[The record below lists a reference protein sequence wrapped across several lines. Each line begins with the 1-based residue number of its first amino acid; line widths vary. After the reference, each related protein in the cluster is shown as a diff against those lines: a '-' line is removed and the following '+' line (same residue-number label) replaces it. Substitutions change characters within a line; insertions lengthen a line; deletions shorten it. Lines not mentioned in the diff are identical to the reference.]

1 MTASESRGESRGASP
16 RDVRTRLAILFV
28 TVVVDLVGFGIIL
41 PLLPFYADR
50 FGASGT
56 VIGVLVLSYS
66 AAQLLFAPVWGRLS
80 DRFGRRPV
88 LLVGLVGS
96 AVSYLVFAFAGS
108 ILALLLSR
116 IMAGVG
122 GANVPVAQ
130 AYIADITPPERRAG
144 GMGLIGAAFGL
155 GFIFG
160 PAIGG
165 LLAPISPAAPGLA
178 AAALCAGNALVAFFF
193 LPESLTREEREAR
206 RRQESAGSDPEIGI
220 ETGGTDPTGGADRTD
235 RTDQVNQADQASR
248 AGRTSRVGRAG
259 GDPTPAAALLPTTD
273 LRAVVRNREFS
284 TVLLLTFLFT
294 AAFSTM
300 HPVFPLFASERFG
313 LDERAVGWL
322 FAFLGTVS
330 AIMQGG
336 VVRALAPR
344 IGEDRLVRLAAVPFV
359 AGLLLIPMAPSV
371 PFLLVALALLAV
383 GFGGT
388 LPSLVSL
395 LSRAAPDELQGSSL
409 GIGQS
414 VGALAR
420 IAGPLAGGLAWD
432 LFGPS
437 GPFLFGA
444 LLAGLAAL
452 RVLVRAVPGRVRSRR
467 AA

>member
-1 MTASESRGESRGASP
+1 MTASEFRGGSRGASP

-28 TVVVDLVGFGIIL
+28 TVFVDLVGFGIIL

-193 LPESLTREEREAR
+193 LPESLTWEEREAR
-206 RRQESAGSDPEIGI
+206 RRQEGAGSDPEIGI
-220 ETGGTDPTGGADRTD
+220 ETGGTHPTGGVDRTD
-235 RTDQVNQADQASR
+235 RTDRTARASR
-248 AGRTSRVGRAG
+248 AGRAV

-273 LRAVVRNREFS
+273 LRAVVRNREFT

-336 VVRALAPR
+336 VVRTLAPR

>member
-1 MTASESRGESRGASP
+1 VTASESRGESRGASP

-28 TVVVDLVGFGIIL
+28 TVFVDLVGFGIIL

-206 RRQESAGSDPEIGI
+206 RRLESAGSDPEIGI
-220 ETGGTDPTGGADRTD
+220 ETGGTHPTGGADRTD
-235 RTDQVNQADQASR
+235 RASR
-248 AGRTSRVGRAG
+248 AGRAGRAG

-273 LRAVVRNREFS
+273 LRAVVRNREFT

-414 VGALAR
+414 VGAMAR

>member
-1 MTASESRGESRGASP
+1 
-16 RDVRTRLAILFV
+16 
-28 TVVVDLVGFGIIL
+28 
-41 PLLPFYADR
+41 
-50 FGASGT
+50 
-56 VIGVLVLSYS
+56 
-66 AAQLLFAPVWGRLS
+66 
-80 DRFGRRPV
+80 
-88 LLVGLVGS
+88 
-96 AVSYLVFAFAGS
+96 
-108 ILALLLSR
+108 
-116 IMAGVG
+116 
-122 GANVPVAQ
+122 VAQ

-165 LLAPISPAAPGLA
+165 LLAPVSPAAPGLA

-206 RRQESAGSDPEIGI
+206 RRRKAAAESEAAIRAESGD
-220 ETGGTDPTGGADRTD
+220 GGTERSGGGT
-235 RTDQVNQADQASR
+235 T
-248 AGRTSRVGRAG
+248 AGAT
-259 GDPTPAAALLPTTD
+259 LLPATD
-273 LRAVVRNREFS
+273 LRAVIRNREFS

-300 HPVFPLFASERFG
+300 HPVFPLFASERFE

-344 IGEDRLVRLAAVPFV
+344 IGEDRLVRLAAIPFV
-359 AGLLLIPMAPSV
+359 AGLFLIPMAPSV
-371 PFLLVALALLAV
+371 PFLLLALALLAV

-420 IAGPLAGGLAWD
+420 VAGPLAGGLAWD

-437 GPFLFGA
+437 GPFLLGA
-444 LLAGLAAL
+444 VLAGLAAV
-452 RVLVRAVPGRVRSRR
+452 RVLAGTVPGRVRRR
-467 AA
+467 RTAS

>member
-1 MTASESRGESRGASP
+1 VTASESRGGSRGASP

-28 TVVVDLVGFGIIL
+28 TVFVDLVGFGIIL

-66 AAQLLFAPVWGRLS
+66 AAQLLFAPIWGRLS

-193 LPESLTREEREAR
+193 LPESLTRVEREAR

-235 RTDQVNQADQASR
+235 RACR
-248 AGRTSRVGRAG
+248 AGRAGRAG

>member
-1 MTASESRGESRGASP
+1 VSDTELRGGPRGATP
-16 RDVRTRLAILFV
+16 RDLRTRLAILFL
-28 TVVVDLVGFGIIL
+28 TVFVDLVGFGIIL

-50 FGASGT
+50 FGASGV

-66 AAQLLFAPVWGRLS
+66 AAQLFLAPVWGRLS
-80 DRFGRRPV
+80 DRFGRRPI
-88 LLVGLVGS
+88 LIVGLVGS
-96 AVSYLVFAFAGS
+96 AISYLVFAFAGS

-178 AAALCAGNALVAFFF
+178 AAALCAGNAVVAFFF
-193 LPESLTREEREAR
+193 LPESLSREEREAR
-206 RRQESAGSDPEIGI
+206 RRREGV
-220 ETGGTDPTGGADRTD
+220 GGTAEGAATGAAGAS
-235 RTDQVNQADQASR
+235 V
-248 AGRTSRVGRAG
+248 
-259 GDPTPAAALLPTTD
+259 ALLPTTD
-273 LRAVVRNREFS
+273 LRAVIRSREFT

-322 FAFLGTVS
+322 FTFLGTVS

-336 VVRALAPR
+336 VVRVLAPR
-344 IGEDRLVRLAAVPFV
+344 IGEDRLVRLSAVPFV
-359 AGLLLIPMAPSV
+359 AGLLLIPLAPSV
-371 PFLLVALALLAV
+371 PVLLVALALLAM

-420 IAGPLAGGLAWD
+420 VAGPLAGGLAWD

-437 GPFLFGA
+437 GPFFLGA
-444 LLAGLAAL
+444 ILAAL
-452 RVLVRAVPGRVRSRR
+452 AAARVLVGAVPGRVRRHAPS
-467 AA
+467 